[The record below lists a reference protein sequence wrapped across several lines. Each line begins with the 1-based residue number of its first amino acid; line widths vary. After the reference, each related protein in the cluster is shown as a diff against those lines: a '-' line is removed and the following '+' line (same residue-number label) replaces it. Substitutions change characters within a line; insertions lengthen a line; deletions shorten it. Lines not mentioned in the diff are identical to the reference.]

1 MYRISR
7 LTPALTLIFLLWG
20 STAGSIAAQQ
30 VADPPSPEKDPAVQT
45 QQTPDDQSTPAAGME
60 TDATEVESS
69 PGEEDINSSPFDYKP
84 SEKISEDLSVS
95 FPVDI

>member
-1 MYRISR
+1 MYRILR

-30 VADPPSPEKDPAVQT
+30 AADPPAPEKDPAVQT
-45 QQTPDDQSTPAAGME
+45 QQTPEDQTTPAAGME
-60 TDATEVESS
+60 TDASDAESS

-84 SEKISEDLSVS
+84 SEKISEDLAVS

>member
-1 MYRISR
+1 MHRTSQ

-30 VADPPSPEKDPAVQT
+30 AADPPAPEKDPAAQT
-45 QQTPDDQSTPAAGME
+45 QQTLDDQSTPAAGME
-60 TDATEVESS
+60 MDATEVESS
-69 PGEEDINSSPFDYKP
+69 PGEEDINNSPFDYKP
-84 SEKISEDLSVS
+84 SEKISEDLAVS

>member
-20 STAGSIAAQQ
+20 STTGPIAAQQ
-30 VADPPSPEKDPAVQT
+30 AADPPSPEKDPAVQT
-45 QQTPDDQSTPAAGME
+45 QQTPDGQSTPAAGI
-60 TDATEVESS
+60 ATEVESS
-69 PGEEDINSSPFDYKP
+69 PDEEDINSSPFDYKP

>member
-30 VADPPSPEKDPAVQT
+30 VTDPPSPEKDPAVQT
-45 QQTPDDQSTPAAGME
+45 QQTPDDQSTPAAGI
-60 TDATEVESS
+60 ATEVESS
-69 PGEEDINSSPFDYKP
+69 PDEEDINSSPFDYKP